1 MVKKAWLFIV
11 VISIIVL
18 SVVCTNAIGSSIEDK
33 KGEMDLSGE
42 KKYFDPL
49 DLANPELFM
58 SPAYRERVNSDL
70 IKAAILTID
79 RKEKLI
85 YVLDAKKDRPY
96 RRLLDSR
103 RVIKYK
109 IENEALYVSGDG
121 EKWEKVK
128 YRLVSDDEHIDE
140 DDPSIT
146 VYETI
151 YLECSWFKG
160 EYDIISVPEG

>member
-18 SVVCTNAIGSSIEDK
+18 SAVCITVIGNMEEK
-33 KGEMDLSGE
+33 KGEMELNGG
-42 KKYFDPL
+42 KKYFDPSGL
-49 DLANPELFM
+49 VNPELFM
-58 SPAYRERVNSDL
+58 SPAYRQRVNSDL
-70 IKAAILTID
+70 IKAAVLVVNSG
-79 RKEKLI
+79 KETFSI
-85 YVLDAKKDRPY
+85 FDAKKDKPY
-96 RRLLDSR
+96 WRLLDSR

-128 YRLVSDDEHIDE
+128 YRLVSDEEHIHE

-160 EYDIISVPEG
+160 EYDIISVPNA